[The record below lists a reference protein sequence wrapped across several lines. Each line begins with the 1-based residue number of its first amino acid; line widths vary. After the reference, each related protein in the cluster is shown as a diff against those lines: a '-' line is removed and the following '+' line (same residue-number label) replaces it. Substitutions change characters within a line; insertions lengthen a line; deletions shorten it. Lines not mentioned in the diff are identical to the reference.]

1 MMSHLCNCGVRELLI
16 LARTWFAFGLP
27 SKTGCDIGE
36 PITNNIYFPILLF
49 VKPIVLA
56 FFLLEELLFFLLI
69 IFLALEF
76 IFLGLA
82 ALMSKMAK
90 FSTIVSIHLRDGL
103 FIAREKF
110 LLL

>member
-1 MMSHLCNCGVRELLI
+1 
-16 LARTWFAFGLP
+16 
-27 SKTGCDIGE
+27 
-36 PITNNIYFPILLF
+36 